1 MKLFGREKEEEFT
14 VLVVREADEVAEA
27 VDQALRT
34 AGPEERPGLERAAA
48 LLATV
53 RETTDVELRGNWAR
67 RKIAEA
73 GVKGRADSVPAVKA
87 IREAEPGLSLLQA
100 VRLSQE
106 AAALEDEERDGQG
119 RTA

>member
-1 MKLFGREKEEEFT
+1 MKLFGQDKEEFT

-48 LLATV
+48 LLAAARTA
-53 RETTDVELRGNWAR
+53 TDGELRGNWAR

-73 GVKGRADSVPAVKA
+73 GVKGRADSVGAVKA
-87 IREAEPGLSLLQA
+87 LREAEPGLSLLQA

-106 AAALEDEERDGQG
+106 AAALEDEERHG

>member
-1 MKLFGREKEEEFT
+1 MKRFGQNKEEFT
-14 VLVVREADEVAEA
+14 VLVVREADEGAAA
-27 VDQALRT
+27 VDRALKA

-48 LLATV
+48 LLAAAK
-53 RETTDVELRGNWAR
+53 EATDGELRGSWAR

-87 IREAEPGLSLLQA
+87 LREAEPGLSLLQA

-106 AAALEDEERDGQG
+106 AAALEDDERRG

>member
-1 MKLFGREKEEEFT
+1 MKLFGQDKEEFT

-27 VDQALRT
+27 VDQALKT

-48 LLATV
+48 LLAAA
-53 RETTDVELRGNWAR
+53 REATDGELRGNWVR
-67 RKIAEA
+67 RKMAEA
-73 GVKGRADSVPAVKA
+73 GVKGRADSVRAVKA
-87 IREAEPGLSLLQA
+87 LREAEPGLSLLQA

-106 AAALEDEERDGQG
+106 AAALEDQERHG

>member
-1 MKLFGREKEEEFT
+1 M
-14 VLVVREADEVAEA
+14 
-27 VDQALRT
+27 
-34 AGPEERPGLERAAA
+34 
-48 LLATV
+48 
-53 RETTDVELRGNWAR
+53 
-67 RKIAEA
+67 
-73 GVKGRADSVPAVKA
+73 KGRADSVPAVKA

>member
-1 MKLFGREKEEEFT
+1 MKRFGQNKEEFT

-27 VDQALRT
+27 VHSALRT

-48 LLATV
+48 LLAAAK
-53 RETTDVELRGNWAR
+53 ETTDSELRGSWAL
-67 RKIAEA
+67 RKITEA
-73 GVKGRADSVPAVKA
+73 GVRGRADSVRAVKA
-87 IREAEPGLSLLQA
+87 LREAEPGLSLLQA

-106 AAALEDEERDGQG
+106 AAALEDEEDHG